1 MLNPSINNDENIVRN
16 SQDFDE
22 QDDFLN
28 EPLLVQNEE
37 EEKVEDD
44 VVPDPTLYEEPQK
57 V

>member
-1 MLNPSINNDENIVRN
+1 MLNPSINNDENIVPN

-28 EPLLVQNEE
+28 EPLLVQNEKE
-37 EEKVEDD
+37 NVEDD
-44 VVPDPTLYEEPQK
+44 VVPDATLYEEPQK